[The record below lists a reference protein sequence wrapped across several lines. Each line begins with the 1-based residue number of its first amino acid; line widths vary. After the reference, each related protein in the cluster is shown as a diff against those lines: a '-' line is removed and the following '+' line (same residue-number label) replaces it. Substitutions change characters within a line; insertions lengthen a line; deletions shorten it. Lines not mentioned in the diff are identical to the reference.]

1 MQYQAQLTP
10 WIVYLVESE
19 TLRNPVNRFRR
30 RNDADAYIK
39 VLRNKKPDSNF
50 MVEFDSASFAK
61 KVKAAEPALV

>member
-39 VLRNKKPDSNF
+39 VLRNKRPDSDF

>member
-19 TLRNPVNRFRR
+19 TLRNPVSRFRR

-39 VLRNKKPDSNF
+39 VLRNTKPDSNF

-61 KVKAAEPALV
+61 KVKVAETALA

>member
-39 VLRNKKPDSNF
+39 VLRNTKPDSNF

>member
-39 VLRNKKPDSNF
+39 VLRNKKPDSDF

>member
-10 WIVYLVESE
+10 WIVYSVESE
-19 TLRNPVNRFRR
+19 TLRNPVSRFRR

-39 VLRNKKPDSNF
+39 VLRNKKPDSEF